1 MDHRGDAGIDQA
13 QDKRAAAEAR
23 RREYHREL
31 KPVGVLQAMLVDQVA
46 RAGER
51 LQRAAEWEEAVEP
64 GDPKWV
70 RYQGQAERSL
80 YRALA
85 ELRRLV
91 KAEGKARKAGAE
103 SGVREARVFAGLEV
117 TAGSVVERRPSPQP
131 SPGIPGEGAKP
142 GSGGEGLVHWRPVVE
157 HVYPVEVPQPPRIS
171 SMLSGAG
178 AYSSGSML

>member
-91 KAEGKARKAGAE
+91 KAEGKAKADTGR
-103 SGVREARVFAGLEV
+103 GVKEAQVVVGPEV
-117 TAGSVVERRPSPQP
+117 AAGSVEERKPSPQP
-131 SPGIPGEGAKP
+131 SPGIPSEGAKP
-142 GSGGEGLVHWRPVVE
+142 GFGGEGLVHWRPVVE